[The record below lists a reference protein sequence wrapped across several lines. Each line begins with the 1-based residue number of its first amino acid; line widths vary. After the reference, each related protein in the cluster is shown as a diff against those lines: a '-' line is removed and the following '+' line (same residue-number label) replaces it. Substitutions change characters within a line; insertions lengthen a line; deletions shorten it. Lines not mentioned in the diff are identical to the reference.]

1 MHGDE
6 DQAGAQQGAKDLVEF
21 KRIHRWSLRRRRRGE
36 PVSAVVGG
44 AQLASL
50 LGRLQHV

>member
-21 KRIHRWSLRRRRRGE
+21 ERIHRWSLRSRRR
-36 PVSAVVGG
+36 VSPYWAVVGG
-44 AQLASL
+44 AQLAGL
-50 LGRLQHV
+50 LRRLQPV